1 MRELIFAIVP
11 FKHFARTYFREFR
24 ESAIFL
30 SFCEHKFSRFSR
42 FSDISNILREQIFAI
57 FAEKTIFDILQER
70 AIANFVRYIELHNFL
85 GAQRLLENGS
95 LSKVLLCNGMISSCE
110 IFSNSLSY
118 PIPANGISN
127 ANFG

>member
-1 MRELIFAIVP
+1 MSRVHHCFCTKENTLKVQIFAGTNFHRNLFLRELIFAIGP

-42 FSDISNILREQIFAI
+42 FSAISNILREEIFAN

-70 AIANFVRYIELHNFL
+70 AIANFVRYIETHNFL
-85 GAQRLLENGS
+85 GAH
-95 LSKVLLCNGMISSCE
+95 
-110 IFSNSLSY
+110 
-118 PIPANGISN
+118 
-127 ANFG
+127 

>member
-1 MRELIFAIVP
+1 M
-11 FKHFARTYFREFR
+11 K
-24 ESAIFL
+24 
-30 SFCEHKFSRFSR
+30 
-42 FSDISNILREQIFAI
+42 
-57 FAEKTIFDILQER
+57 FAEKTIFYILQER

-118 PIPANGISN
+118 SIPANGISN